1 MTLPIRRI
9 VPLAAAL
16 GLSLAP
22 SAAFAQFYKDKTLTL
37 FINYGVG
44 GNADTEA
51 RVYQRFLSKYIPGN
65 PNVIIQNAPGAGGI
79 NGINM
84 LGLGIGPKP
93 DGMTM
98 SYFTVSANDLMI
110 DNPAMKVKVT
120 DFLIVAGSRGWN
132 ITYGRKDIAPG
143 VTRPAD
149 LVKAKSLY
157 IGGYARSSSHDTRLR
172 LSLEVMGLPYT
183 VVTGF
188 PATAEINK
196 AMLQNEV
203 NYSGSSLPGYT
214 TQVIPQIINSGVGM
228 PFFQYPVI
236 GLDGQPV
243 GNANLLKQGIPI
255 FDDVYKEAFGKAP
268 SGPKYEAMLTMSDI
282 GTQLQRAM
290 LFPKGAPAEA
300 VTIMREAIRKVAA
313 DPEFQAEFQRV
324 TGDSPDL
331 VYGPELEKLFE
342 RVRKLDPALKK
353 VMQDSVDG

>member
-1 MTLPIRRI
+1 MRHIMRRI
-9 VPLAAAL
+9 MPLAAAL
-16 GLSLAP
+16 GFSLAP
-22 SAAFAQFYKDKTLTL
+22 STGFAQFYKDKTLTL
-37 FINYGVG
+37 FLNYGVG

-84 LGLGIGPKP
+84 LGLGLGPKP
-93 DGMTM
+93 DGLTM
-98 SYFTVSANDLMI
+98 SYFTISANDLMI

-143 VTRPAD
+143 VVKPAD
-149 LVKAKSLY
+149 LIKAKSLF

-172 LSLEVMGLPYT
+172 LSLEVMGLPYKA
-183 VVTGF
+183 VTGF
-188 PATAEINK
+188 SATAEINK

-203 NYSGSSLPGYT
+203 NFSGSSLPGYT

-236 GLDGQPV
+236 GPDGQPV

-255 FDDVYKEAFGKAP
+255 FDDVYKDAFGKAP

-290 LFPKGAPAEA
+290 LFPKGTPTEA
-300 VTIMREAIRKVAA
+300 VRIMREAIGKVAA
-313 DPEFQAEFQRV
+313 DPDFLADFQRV
-324 TGDSPDL
+324 TGDAPDL
-331 VYGPELEKLFE
+331 VYGPELEKLFD
-342 RVRKLDPALKK
+342 RVRKLDPALRK